1 LEDLDMRIA
10 LVGATG
16 AAGGPILDELVDRGH
31 TVVAIVRRDN
41 AISAPNVEQI
51 VADAYDRASL
61 TSAFA
66 GVDAVISA
74 FNPGWTEPDLYD
86 KFLCGSRN
94 IQQAAKDGKVARLL
108 VVGGAGSLYG
118 GDGRQLIEEMTI
130 PEPYEAGVRAAR
142 DYHAEI
148 LGETELDWVFLSPP
162 PEYGPMGPTARLGGY
177 RTATDSPVFDDD
189 GHSSISGPDLAI
201 AVVDE
206 IETPQH
212 HRERFT
218 AGY

>member
-1 LEDLDMRIA
+1 MRIA

-16 AAGGPILDELVDRGH
+16 AAGGPILDELIARGH
-31 TVVAIVRRDN
+31 TVVAIVRRDG
-41 AISAPNVEQI
+41 AISGPNVEQFTG
-51 VADAYDRASL
+51 DAYDRASL

-74 FNPGWTEPDLYD
+74 FNPGWTEPDLYE
-86 KFLCGSRN
+86 KFLRGARN
-94 IQQAAKDGKVARLL
+94 IQQATEDANVARLL
-108 VVGGAGSLYG
+108 VVGGAGRLNG
-118 GDGRQLIEEMTI
+118 ADGRQLIEEMTI

-148 LGETELDWVFLSPP
+148 LSETELDWVFLSPP
-162 PEYGPMGPTARLGGY
+162 PEYGPMGPTARLGRY
-177 RTATDSPVFDDD
+177 RTANDSPVFDDD
-189 GHSSISGPDLAI
+189 GRSSISGPDLAI

-206 IETPQH
+206 IETPRH

-218 AGY
+218 VGY